1 MQPLHHEVIV
11 CNAWALF
18 IAGYET
24 TSTALAYATF
34 LLAKHPEVSTTQLKF
49 FKKKMNDIP
58 VIMQCKAA
66 AH

>member
-34 LLAKHPEVSTTQLKF
+34 LLAKHPEVGQALSPIRRTLEKHEE
-49 FKKKMNDIP
+49 I
-58 VIMQCKAA
+58 
-66 AH
+66 